1 MKKIIMLGIIMG
13 LIILP
18 FLAQAQ
24 ENNEA
29 NQLGIRI
36 IQLQAQ
42 GQMLASDFQSYVDR
56 YVDRKREIQN
66 QIEQLRVQIAT
77 LQKAE
82 PKGE

>member
-24 ENNEA
+24 DSGQQI
-29 NQLGIRI
+29 NQLGIQI
-36 IQLQAQ
+36 LQLQAQ
-42 GQMLASDFQSYVDR
+42 GQMLASDFQSSVDR
-56 YVDRKREIQN
+56 YVDKKRAIQN

-82 PKGE
+82 PSE